1 MIPSALKRALLNW
14 LTASELQRRPEHW
27 QEIVTRDRQT
37 GWGAISDDELEQ
49 VEQSLRF
56 QFFLATGSDAALEQ
70 EYLDHLIALG
80 KRVRESCAFVADYI
94 SLLAVDAMPKAVDL
108 CLKVL
113 IDDLPEDED
122 RRRGGFGG
130 SSSSPFHWDELS
142 LEDGGAKFF
151 PPSPAWEPFK
161 TLFEKAPQEALRLT
175 HGLCN
180 HAMKAWLQLNGRDYQ
195 FGRTPLPFAVDFP
208 WGKQTFW
215 GNTRVYGFYRGIHGP
230 HVLDSALMALEQW
243 AFSELAKG
251 RAADEIIRDVVDGNE
266 CCA

>member
-1 MIPSALKRALLNW
+1 
-14 LTASELQRRPEHW
+14 
-27 QEIVTRDRQT
+27 
-37 GWGAISDDELEQ
+37 
-49 VEQSLRF
+49 
-56 QFFLATGSDAALEQ
+56 
-70 EYLDHLIALG
+70 
-80 KRVRESCAFVADYI
+80 
-94 SLLAVDAMPKAVDL
+94 
-108 CLKVL
+108 
-113 IDDLPEDED
+113 EDED

-230 HVLDSALMALEQW
+230 HGLDSALMALEQW

-251 RAADEIIRDVVDGNE
+251 RAADEIIRDAVDGNE
-266 CCA
+266 CCAVLGIALGVAIQANCASDVSLALVATAHLWRWDIERGKADLVSPTQN